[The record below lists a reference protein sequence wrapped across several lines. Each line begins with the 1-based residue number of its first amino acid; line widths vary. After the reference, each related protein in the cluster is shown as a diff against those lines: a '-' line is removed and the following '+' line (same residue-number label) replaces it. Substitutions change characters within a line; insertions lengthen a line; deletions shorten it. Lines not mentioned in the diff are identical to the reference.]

1 MFFLILT
8 LKSSAIKANSVHR
21 RLGLEIMYSKG
32 CLATGCDAGKA
43 FLHKAESNGGAP
55 VCNVHSMQEVG
66 PATTTKVNTYRRKTM
81 CVLQV
86 YKKHILVY
94 QLHCTISNI

>member
-1 MFFLILT
+1 MT

-43 FLHKAESNGGAP
+43 FLHRVESNGGA
-55 VCNVHSMQEVG
+55 SL
-66 PATTTKVNTYRRKTM
+66 
-81 CVLQV
+81 CVLYIPCRRWGLTEVNVQRLTLGGLGAMV
-86 YKKHILVY
+86 HHYFVI
-94 QLHCTISNI
+94 